1 LTPYYIVVK
10 IVKLFSYLLR
20 GSEINHNLLGT
31 PIEKDFEHLPAKWK
45 GVVQRAKEKS
55 LEKSLDFAIQTM
67 NDRTR
72 PASSDKTHKILVFA
86 TGAGVGFFGLSALTI
101 ELPVTTTIMLRFIA
115 GIARSEGEQIRL

>member
-1 LTPYYIVVK
+1 
-10 IVKLFSYLLR
+10 LFR
-20 GSEINHNLLGT
+20 GAEINHNLLGT
-31 PIEKDFEHLPAKWK
+31 PIEKGFERLSPKLK
-45 GVVQRAKEKS
+45 GVVQKATEKS
-55 LEKSLDFAIQTM
+55 LEKALDFAIQTM

-86 TGAGVGFFGLSALTI
+86 TGAGGGFFGLAALTI

>member
-10 IVKLFSYLLR
+10 IVKLFSYLFR
-20 GSEINHNLLGT
+20 GAKINHNLLGT
-31 PIEKDFEHLPAKWK
+31 PIEKGFERLPPKLK
-45 GVVQRAKEKS
+45 GVVQKATEKS
-55 LEKSLDFAIQTM
+55 LEKALDFAIQTM

-72 PASSDKTHKILVFA
+72 SASSDKTQKILVFA

-115 GIARSEGEQIRL
+115 DIARSEGEQIRL